1 LHRIFGYVIASVVY
15 YGLNYISP
23 QTVSLVDVATYPL
36 KLGETYT
43 PPTAESDGA
52 SDSDV
57 KDPTVTREKEV
68 V

>member
-1 LHRIFGYVIASVVY
+1 
-15 YGLNYISP
+15 
-23 QTVSLVDVATYPL
+23 VSLVDVATYPL

-43 PPTAESDGA
+43 LPTADSDGVSESDL
-52 SDSDV
+52 